1 MGVGIQPESVIALV
15 TPSPSHSSYSRRN
28 FLGGK
33 AISTV
38 ASGPEACLKEQWCTQ
53 MGKGKNSVHLHT
65 WDMCM
70 SLEQTQTFSGKKKRD
85 SRFIAKCQGEK
96 KGKDMGEETKRV

>member
-1 MGVGIQPESVIALV
+1 
-15 TPSPSHSSYSRRN
+15 
-28 FLGGK
+28 
-33 AISTV
+33 
-38 ASGPEACLKEQWCTQ
+38 